1 MGACCSAEQESARG
15 GGRTKYLSEKANA
28 FEDLGELGSGQ
39 FGSVHEVRK
48 DGKTY
53 AMKVIVKDG
62 STPDSEVREE
72 ANILESLNHV
82 NIIGYED
89 FFEDAD
95 NFYLVTE
102 IMRGGELFDRI
113 VSLVSY
119 TEEDA
124 RDAMALILK
133 AMMYLH
139 SQDIVHRD
147 LKPENLLLE
156 NDQDNASLK
165 IADFGVAKR
174 LHGGFDAA
182 IVGTPGYIA
191 PEILKHQP
199 YKCEVDMWSIGVICY
214 ILLCGYPPF
223 YGTDSRDVTRK
234 IKRGDYQ
241 FDEQWWSHVS
251 DQAMDF
257 IRKLL
262 NVDVEAR
269 YTAEQALAHPWMM
282 QKPGMLKRRSLAQTQ
297 PELKKHLLRR
307 KFRAAI
313 TAALATG
320 RLTHIMAI
328 SREQVDKEEADAKAA
343 AEKAAAAEAAAAEA
357 AAAEAAAAEPA
368 TADAEN

>member
-1 MGACCSAEQESARG
+1 MGACCSVDEASGAARQN
-15 GGRTKYLSEKANA
+15 RYRSEKANA

-48 DGKTY
+48 DGKTH

-72 ANILESLNHV
+72 ADILQNLDHP

-89 FFEDAD
+89 FFEDED

-119 TEEDA
+119 TEQDA
-124 RDAMALILK
+124 RDAMAVILR
-133 AMMYLH
+133 AMVYLH
-139 SQDIVHRD
+139 AQDIVHRD

-156 NDQDNASLK
+156 NDTDNANLK

-174 LHGGFDAA
+174 LHGNFDAA

-251 DQAMDF
+251 DQAKDF

-262 NVDVEAR
+262 TVDVDER
-269 YTAEQALAHPWMM
+269 YTAQQALEHSWMM
-282 QKPGMLKRRSLAQTQ
+282 QRPELLSRRSLAQTV

-307 KFRAAI
+307 KFRASV
-313 TAALATG
+313 TAAIATG
-320 RLTHIMAI
+320 RLTHIMEI
-328 SREQVDKEEADAKAA
+328 SRDAADKEAASAKAA
-343 AEKAAAAEAAAAEA
+343 AE
-357 AAAEAAAAEPA
+357 AAEPA
-368 TADAEN
+368 VAKDELAPTKEEPADEEN